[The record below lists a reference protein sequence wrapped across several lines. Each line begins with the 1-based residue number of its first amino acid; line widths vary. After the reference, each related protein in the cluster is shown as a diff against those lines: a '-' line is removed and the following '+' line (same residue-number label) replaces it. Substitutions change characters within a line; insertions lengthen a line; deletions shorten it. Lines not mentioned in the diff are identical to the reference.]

1 MKNNKHKILA
11 LKYRPKNFE
20 ELIGQDIIVQTIINS
35 IKLDKLPNAY
45 LLTGIR
51 GTGKTTLA
59 RLIAKALNCNKD
71 FLKEENCNCSHCEEI
86 TNSKHLDV
94 LEIDAASNT
103 GIDHV
108 RSLIESSQYNPTSAK
123 YKIIILDEVHMLSK
137 QAFNGLLKTLEE
149 PPLHLKFIFATT
161 EVKKIPVTI
170 VSRCQRFD
178 LHRVSIEILFD
189 NLKKISKIENGKIS
203 DEALKLIAKAAEG
216 SVRDSLSLL
225 DRTLVDQH
233 IMEKEIDEPFVRK
246 MLGIANRSKIL
257 ELIHYIFQGD
267 QKKSITQL
275 REMINEGIEPANLLN
290 DFLEITYF
298 ILQKKNLGNFDS
310 NLSISDSEIDMINL
324 ISKDVD
330 TSTLII
336 FWQFVLKGLDELS
349 IVSNPILSLEMMVIR
364 LIHLKDMPSYE
375 GILDSINKSSLK
387 NDNDNVITEKYTKL
401 DINEKNEINKISKD
415 QIKNTLQTKPELE
428 LTNPKK
434 LTEDKNQE
442 HISSFEDLIKLSS
455 IKKEVEL
462 KYDLEKNVNLIKFSE
477 GKIDIGFNEN
487 LGKNFVRNLSEKLL
501 TWTGKRWVITLTKA
515 TGQKTFLERQSI
527 MAEQLLV
534 KEKKGEV
541 YKKFKNIFPDG
552 ELIEIS
558 KKEEIM
564 KDFSD
569 LITQAKKMQE
579 KMKETQE
586 SLKKIEVEGVS
597 GGNSVKIIMNGDGE
611 LKKIFLDDILMNE
624 SKEIV
629 EDLIVAAHND
639 AKSKLKK
646 KTSEE
651 ILKIT
656 GGVDLPP
663 NFKFPFQ

>member
-1 MKNNKHKILA
+1 MKTNKHKILA

-51 GTGKTTLA
+51 GVGKTTTA
-59 RLIAKALNCNKD
+59 RLIAKAINCKKNFILREK
-71 FLKEENCNCSHCEEI
+71 CNSNEYCHCEEI
-86 TNSKHLDV
+86 RNSNHLDV
-94 LEIDAASNT
+94 LEMDAASRT
-103 GIDHV
+103 GIDDV
-108 RSLIESSQYNPTSAK
+108 RELIESSRYNPTSAK
-123 YKIIILDEVHMLSK
+123 YKIFIIDEVHMLSR

-149 PPLHLKFIFATT
+149 PPPHLKFIFATT

-170 VSRCQRFD
+170 ISRCQRFD
-178 LHRVSIEILFD
+178 LHRISIEILFD

-203 DEALKLIAKAAEG
+203 DGALKLIAKAAEG

-233 IMEKEIDEPFVRK
+233 ITEKEIDEPFVRK

-257 ELIHYIFQGD
+257 ELIHCIFQGD
-267 QKKSITQL
+267 QKKSIKQL

-290 DFLEITYF
+290 DFLEIIYF
-298 ILQKKNLGNFDS
+298 ILQKKSLGNFDS

-336 FWQFVLKGLDELS
+336 FWQFILKGLDELS
-349 IVSNPILSLEMMVIR
+349 IVSNPILSLEMMVVR

-375 GILDSINKSSLK
+375 GILDSINKSNLK
-387 NDNDNVITEKYTKL
+387 NDNGNVISEKYTKV
-401 DINEKNEINKISKD
+401 DIKEKNEINKISKD
-415 QIKNTLQTKPELE
+415 QIKNTLQTKPELGS
-428 LTNPKK
+428 TDPKK
-434 LTEDKNQE
+434 LIEEKNLE

-462 KYDLEKNVNLIKFSE
+462 KHDLEKNVNLIKFSE

-487 LGKNFVRNLSEKLL
+487 LGKNFVRSLSEKLL
-501 TWTGKRWVITLTKA
+501 TWTGKRWLITLTKA
-515 TGQKTFLERQSI
+515 SGQKTFSERQSI
-527 MAEQLLV
+527 MAEQLLE

-552 ELIEIS
+552 ELIEI
-558 KKEEIM
+558 
-564 KDFSD
+564 
-569 LITQAKKMQE
+569 
-579 KMKETQE
+579 
-586 SLKKIEVEGVS
+586 LKK
-597 GGNSVKIIMNGDGE
+597 D
-611 LKKIFLDDILMNE
+611 
-624 SKEIV
+624 
-629 EDLIVAAHND
+629 
-639 AKSKLKK
+639 
-646 KTSEE
+646 
-651 ILKIT
+651 
-656 GGVDLPP
+656 
-663 NFKFPFQ
+663 

>member
-20 ELIGQDIIVQTIINS
+20 ELIGQDAIVQTIVNS

-51 GTGKTTLA
+51 GVGKTTTA
-59 RLIAKALNCNKD
+59 RLIAKAMNCKKNFILREK
-71 FLKEENCNCSHCEEI
+71 CNSNEYCHCEEI
-86 TNSKHLDV
+86 RNSNHLDV
-94 LEIDAASNT
+94 LEMDAASRT
-103 GIDHV
+103 GIDDV
-108 RSLIESSQYNPTSAK
+108 RELIESSRYNPTSAK
-123 YKIIILDEVHMLSK
+123 YKIFIIDEVHMLSR

-149 PPLHLKFIFATT
+149 PPPHLKFIFATT

-170 VSRCQRFD
+170 ISRCQRFD
-178 LHRVSIEILFD
+178 LHRVSIKILFD

-203 DEALKLIAKAAEG
+203 DGALKLIAKAAEG

-233 IMEKEIDEPFVRK
+233 ITEKEIDEPFVRK

-267 QKKSITQL
+267 QKKSIKQL

-290 DFLEITYF
+290 DFLEIIYF
-298 ILQKKNLGNFDS
+298 ILQKKSLGNFDS

-330 TSTLII
+330 ISTLII
-336 FWQFVLKGLDELS
+336 FWQFILKGLDELS
-349 IVSNPILSLEMMVIR
+349 IVSNPILSLEMMVVR

-375 GILDSINKSSLK
+375 GILDSINKSNLK
-387 NDNDNVITEKYTKL
+387 NDNDNVISEKYTKV

-415 QIKNTLQTKPELE
+415 QIKNTLQTKPELGSA
-428 LTNPKK
+428 NPKK
-434 LTEDKNQE
+434 LIEEKNLE

-462 KYDLEKNVNLIKFSE
+462 KHDLEKNVNLIKFSE

-487 LGKNFVRNLSEKLL
+487 LGKNFVRSLSEKLL
-501 TWTGKRWVITLTKA
+501 TWTGKRWLITLTKA
-515 TGQKTFLERQSI
+515 SGQKTFSERQSI
-527 MAEQLLV
+527 MAEQLLE

-541 YKKFKNIFPDG
+541 CKKFKNIFPDG
-552 ELIEIS
+552 ELIEI
-558 KKEEIM
+558 
-564 KDFSD
+564 
-569 LITQAKKMQE
+569 
-579 KMKETQE
+579 
-586 SLKKIEVEGVS
+586 LKK
-597 GGNSVKIIMNGDGE
+597 D
-611 LKKIFLDDILMNE
+611 
-624 SKEIV
+624 
-629 EDLIVAAHND
+629 
-639 AKSKLKK
+639 
-646 KTSEE
+646 
-651 ILKIT
+651 
-656 GGVDLPP
+656 
-663 NFKFPFQ
+663 

>member
-20 ELIGQDIIVQTIINS
+20 ELIGQDAIVQTIVNS

-51 GTGKTTLA
+51 GVGKTTTA
-59 RLIAKALNCNKD
+59 RLIAKAINCKKNFILREK
-71 FLKEENCNCSHCEEI
+71 CNSNEYCHCEEI
-86 TNSKHLDV
+86 RNSNHLDV
-94 LEIDAASNT
+94 LEMDAASRT
-103 GIDHV
+103 GIDDV
-108 RSLIESSQYNPTSAK
+108 RELIESSRYNPTSAK
-123 YKIIILDEVHMLSK
+123 YKIFIIDEVHMLSR

-149 PPLHLKFIFATT
+149 PPPHLKFIFATT

-170 VSRCQRFD
+170 ISRCQRFD
-178 LHRVSIEILFD
+178 LHRVSIKILFD

-203 DEALKLIAKAAEG
+203 DGALKLIAKAAEG

-233 IMEKEIDEPFVRK
+233 ITEKEIDEPFVRK

-267 QKKSITQL
+267 QKKSIKQL
-275 REMINEGIEPANLLN
+275 REMINEGIESANLLN
-290 DFLEITYF
+290 DFLEIIYF
-298 ILQKKNLGNFDS
+298 ILQKKSLGNFDS

-330 TSTLII
+330 ISTLII
-336 FWQFVLKGLDELS
+336 FWQFILKGLDELS
-349 IVSNPILSLEMMVIR
+349 IVSNPILSLEMMVVR

-375 GILDSINKSSLK
+375 GILDSINKSNLK
-387 NDNDNVITEKYTKL
+387 NDNDNVITEKYTKV

-415 QIKNTLQTKPELE
+415 QIKNTLQTKPELGSA
-428 LTNPKK
+428 NPKK
-434 LTEDKNQE
+434 LIEEKNLE

-462 KYDLEKNVNLIKFSE
+462 KHDLEKNVNLIKFSE

-501 TWTGKRWVITLTKA
+501 TWTGKRWLITLTKA
-515 TGQKTFLERQSI
+515 SGQKTFSERQSI
-527 MAEQLLV
+527 MAEQLLE

-541 YKKFKNIFPDG
+541 CKKFKNIFPDG
-552 ELIEIS
+552 ELIEI
-558 KKEEIM
+558 
-564 KDFSD
+564 
-569 LITQAKKMQE
+569 
-579 KMKETQE
+579 
-586 SLKKIEVEGVS
+586 LKK
-597 GGNSVKIIMNGDGE
+597 D
-611 LKKIFLDDILMNE
+611 
-624 SKEIV
+624 
-629 EDLIVAAHND
+629 
-639 AKSKLKK
+639 
-646 KTSEE
+646 
-651 ILKIT
+651 
-656 GGVDLPP
+656 
-663 NFKFPFQ
+663 